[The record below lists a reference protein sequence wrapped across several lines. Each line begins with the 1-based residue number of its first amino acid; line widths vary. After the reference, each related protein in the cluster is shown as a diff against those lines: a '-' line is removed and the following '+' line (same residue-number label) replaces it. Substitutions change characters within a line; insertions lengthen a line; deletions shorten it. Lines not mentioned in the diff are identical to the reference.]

1 MSMKDAFKN
10 MTNNASRMGRFGG
23 AKKEGSGIT
32 MMGNKV
38 PKERYGGRT

>member
-1 MSMKDAFKN
+1 MKNVFKN
-10 MTNNASRMGRFGG
+10 ITNNVSRIGRFGG